1 MWLLLL
7 DWHNKKSTSQ
17 IYVLLV
23 EKKSV
28 LMHDVYSDF
37 HFPLNKRKGRVPG
50 FCPLWVRLP
59 LLGSILIE
67 GKRGNRYQLLLGNL
81 FPSFPNNTAYYIL
94 IPTTCFVFMG
104 TFCHY
109 ACWSLAPK
117 ELNTY
122 SPNTQFC
129 LSQVF
134 PLSLIL
140 LNCTIPLC

>member
-1 MWLLLL
+1 MPFDGAVGVLNFYTLYAANMSYHGLLYMWLLLL

-17 IYVLLV
+17 ICVLLV

-59 LLGSILIE
+59 LLGSILME
-67 GKRGNRYQLLLGNL
+67 VKRGNRCLLSLGNL
-81 FPSFPNNTAYYIL
+81 FPSFPNHTPYYIL
-94 IPTTCFVFMG
+94 ILTTCFAVMG

-109 ACWSLAPK
+109 AG
-117 ELNTY
+117 
-122 SPNTQFC
+122 
-129 LSQVF
+129 
-134 PLSLIL
+134 
-140 LNCTIPLC
+140 